1 MNIEQTTAERLCE
14 EAEKLNM
21 IYDEFTAAVASL
33 GSKAKGKHSSGKMSS
48 SFAHWIGGSHVVT
61 DRECLCEKFLA
72 DVQSQLELLH
82 LSLEHIGGEEASRV
96 CTIIAAVLLQ
106 PCPANSNATTDLMK
120 RAMVGQV
127 KPFLLYLPKEQLL
140 RLQKQMEA
148 AYGRWKM
155 LPVEKEI
162 YREIKR
168 RLSSFSED

>member
-1 MNIEQTTAERLCE
+1 MNTEQTAVERLCE

-33 GSKAKGKHSSGKMSS
+33 GSKVKGKRGSGKMSS

-61 DRECLCEKFLA
+61 DREHLCEKFLA
-72 DVQSQLELLH
+72 DVQRQLELLQ
-82 LSLEHIGGEEASRV
+82 LSLGHLRTEEASRV
-96 CTIIAAVLLQ
+96 CTIIATVLLQ
-106 PCPANSNATTDLMK
+106 PRPANSNATTDLMK

-127 KPFLLYLPKEQLL
+127 KPFLPYLPKEQLL
-140 RLQKQMEA
+140 YLQKQMEA

-162 YREIKR
+162 YREIKNQIH
-168 RLSSFSED
+168 L